1 MTTATDAAATDT
13 AQAGAGEVDRY
24 LDAFVLVVQRHGLS
38 RARVQD
44 VAEEVGVARVT
55 VYRQVGTVRD
65 MTALLF
71 NRELARVLPD
81 PMRWTVD
88 DDAVTA
94 LIELLAGMATV
105 ARDHPVLRKIIT
117 DEPQVLG
124 PYLVRHLPEVLA
136 RTAAMGGPLLAGAIE
151 RGAIAAHDPHWLA
164 DWIARVLLT
173 AVIAPPEGPLE
184 EFFDAGLRPLL
195 QPSSPRRPRRR
206 KR

>member
-1 MTTATDAAATDT
+1 MTTETT
-13 AQAGAGEVDRY
+13 ERDRY
-24 LDAFVLVVQRHGLS
+24 LDAFIRVVERHGLS
-38 RARVQD
+38 RTRVQD

-105 ARDHPVLRKIIT
+105 ARDHPVMRKIIT
-117 DEPQVLG
+117 DEPQVLA

-136 RTAAMGGPLLAGAIE
+136 DTAAMGAPLLAGVIE
-151 RGAIAAHDPHWLA
+151 RGSIAAHDPGWLA

-184 EFFDAGLRPLL
+184 AFFDAGLRPLL
-195 QPSSPRRPRRR
+195 EPSGRERARST
-206 KR
+206 